1 MIDETLVKNTVIK
14 LLKDSSTKLPEDV
27 KDALKKAYSLEEGP
41 AKAQLE
47 AILKNVEM
55 AEELSLP
62 MCQDTGIHIFFVKV
76 GDIGNIEIEKKIRE
90 IITEAVRE
98 ATVSVPLRPNA
109 VHPLSRKNPGDNV
122 GDFMPYVVLTP
133 IDSDFIE
140 ITAMPKGAGAEN
152 MSKIAMLNPSEGIE
166 GVKKFALDTV
176 LAAGSNPCPPTIIGI
191 GIGGSADISIKLA
204 KTALLRPIDKRH
216 SDKDIQELEK
226 DLLKAFNALGIG
238 AMGLGGKTTVLG
250 VNIELGYCHTAS
262 LPVAINVQC
271 WAARRA
277 TAKIYKDGKVEH
289 LTHKG

>member
-1 MIDETLVKNTVIK
+1 MIDETLIKNTVIK
-14 LLKDSSTKLPEDV
+14 LLKDSSTKLPKDV
-27 KDALKKAYSLEEGP
+27 KDALKRAYRLEEGP

-55 AEELSLP
+55 AEETSTP
-62 MCQDTGIHIFFVKV
+62 MCQDTGNHIFFVKI
-76 GDIGNIEIEKKIRE
+76 GDIGDSGIEKRIRE
-90 IITEAVRE
+90 IITDAVRE

-109 VHPLSRKNPGDNV
+109 VHPLSRKNSGDNT
-122 GDFMPYVVLTP
+122 GDFMPYIVLAP

-152 MSKIAMLNPSEGIE
+152 MSKLAMLNPSEGIE
-166 GVKKFALDTV
+166 GVKRFALDTV
-176 LAAGSNPCPPTIIGI
+176 LAAGSNPCPPTVIGV
-191 GIGGSADISIKLA
+191 GIGGSADISVKLA
-204 KTALLRPIDKRH
+204 KTALLRPIDQRH
-216 SDKDIQELEK
+216 SDKDIAKLETELLE
-226 DLLKAFNALGIG
+226 AFNSLGIG

-250 VNIELGYCHTAS
+250 VNVELGYCHTAS

-277 TAKIYKDGKVEH
+277 TAKIYKSGKVEY